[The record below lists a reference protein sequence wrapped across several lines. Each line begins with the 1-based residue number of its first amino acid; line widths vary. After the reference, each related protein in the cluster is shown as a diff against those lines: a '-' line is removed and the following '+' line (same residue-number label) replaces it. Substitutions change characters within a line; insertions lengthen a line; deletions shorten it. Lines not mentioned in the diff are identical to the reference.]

1 MTKLAKLLEDR
12 GWTQRD
18 LQREI
23 FELYNFK
30 IGDDRISRMV
40 NGKLLNYHLHT
51 ARMIADA
58 LQVTIDD
65 IVEI

>member
-23 FELYNFK
+23 LDRYNFK
-30 IGDDRISRMV
+30 LGDDRISRMV
-40 NGKLLNYHLHT
+40 NGKLTNYHLNT
-51 ARMIADA
+51 AKMVADA

-65 IVEI
+65 IIDF

>member
-1 MTKLAKLLEDR
+1 MTKLAKILEDK

-23 FELYNFK
+23 LDKYDFK
-30 IGDDRISRMV
+30 LGDDRISRMV
-40 NGKLLNYHLHT
+40 NGKLTNYHINT
-51 ARMIADA
+51 AIMVADA

-65 IVEI
+65 IIDF